1 MRGLGLTAFLA
12 VLLVVV
18 AEPALAKDEE
28 RPLPPPVP
36 VADDDLSAALETG
49 ELTEAEYAL
58 ERARSIFQLGRI
70 RHEFGDVARPASRDA
85 TLIMRDL
92 AVQLGQLAGTDRR
105 VAIQLLARPTD
116 GEGVPIGHGYSAP
129 PAQRKF
135 TCGAD
140 MCFHWVETTR
150 DAATPAWVATVQA
163 TWEDVWSAEI
173 DTLGYRPPRF
183 DGVSDQTD
191 GPTSGDKRKLDVYI
205 LDLGADDVFGYCAPL
220 TGNLSTPV
228 YCVVD
233 NDYAPSQYG
242 TSETSEAF
250 LEVTSAHEFH
260 HSSQAAYDFQEDY
273 WLLEGT
279 ATNIEET
286 VYPAIDDNV
295 SFLSFWSPLS
305 RPSSP
310 LDRGGVGNS
319 EYGSWIFWRF
329 LQEKIGGDPL
339 ILREIWERAE
349 AFDPGGDP
357 PDDYSLQAVRHELT
371 ERGLGF
377 ADVFATFATT
387 NRLLDY
393 ADAEAAGYPHTRLAK
408 TFTVGG
414 GTADTGWS
422 SWRINHL
429 AARFLAFKPAATV
442 PADARLRVVT
452 RLPANGAAATLLVVK
467 TDGSTSTRRLVRSK
481 QGEARGTT
489 QFGFGVVR
497 RIEVVFS
504 NGSTRIGSCWRDLE
518 DPPFYSCFGRPLDD
532 RRRFELRGK
541 LLR

>member
-1 MRGLGLTAFLA
+1 MRGLGLTACLA
-12 VLLVVV
+12 VLLLAV
-18 AEPALAKDEE
+18 AEPAWAQEGE
-28 RPLPPPVP
+28 HPLPPPLP

-58 ERARSIFQLGRI
+58 ERARSIFQLGRV
-70 RHEFGDVARPASRDA
+70 RREFGDVARPASNDA

-92 AVQLGQLAGTDRR
+92 AARLGQLSGADRE
-105 VAIQLLARPTD
+105 VADSILARPT
-116 GEGVPIGHGYSAP
+116 GGGVPIGHQYSAGADP
-129 PAQRKF
+129 EF

-150 DAATPAWVATVQA
+150 DAAAPTWVATVQE

-173 DTLGYRPPRF
+173 DGLGYRQPRF
-183 DGVSDQTD
+183 DGVSDQND
-191 GPTSGDKRKLDVYI
+191 GPTNVDKRKLDVYI
-205 LDLGADDVFGYCAPL
+205 LDLGADAVFGYCAPL
-220 TGNLSTPV
+220 TNGLSTPV

-242 TSETSEAF
+242 TSQTPEAF

-279 ATNIEET
+279 ATNMEET

-310 LDRGGVGNS
+310 LDRGGFGNS
-319 EYGSWIFWRF
+319 EYGAWIFWRF
-329 LQEKIGGDPL
+329 LQEKIGGNPL

-357 PDDYSLQAVRHELT
+357 PDDYSLEAVRHELT
-371 ERGLGF
+371 QRGRGF
-377 ADVFATFATT
+377 ADVFASFATA
-387 NRLLDY
+387 NRLRDY
-393 ADAEAAGYPHTRLAK
+393 ADAEAAGYPHTPLTK
-408 TFTVGG
+408 TFTVGQG
-414 GTADTGWS
+414 KKDTGWNP
-422 SWRINHL
+422 WRINHL
-429 AARFLAFKPAATV
+429 AARFLAFRPAADV

-452 RLPANGAAATLLVVK
+452 RLPGNVAAATLIVVEA
-467 TDGSTSTRRLVRSK
+467 DGSTSARRLKQDK
-481 QGEARGTT
+481 QGVARASTR
-489 QFGFGVVR
+489 FGFGVVK
-497 RIEVVFS
+497 RIEVVLS
-504 NGSTRIGSCWRDLE
+504 NGSTRMGSCWSRQG
-518 DPPFYSCFGRPLDD
+518 PPSYSCFGRPLDD
-532 RRRFELRGK
+532 HRLFELRGK
-541 LLR
+541 LLS